1 MTTFVN
7 QHNGHRRKVN
17 GFTAFLGSALL
28 GPFYFLLKGA
38 WPTFL
43 VLWFVFA
50 IIFTILFALTMGFAP
65 LALLM
70 LAMANL
76 VIVSPFAAF
85 LVRRHYRSRGFE
97 KQSEVK

>member
-1 MTTFVN
+1 MATFVN
-7 QHNGHRRKVN
+7 RHNGHRRKVS

-38 WPTFL
+38 WPTFFAL
-43 VLWFVFA
+43 LFVHWV
-50 IIFTILFALTMGFAP
+50 IFLILLALTMGFWP

-70 LAMANL
+70 LAMANI

-85 LVRRHYRSRGFE
+85 LLCRHYRSRGFE
-97 KQSEVK
+97 IESN